1 MQCDPLRGRND
12 TSKVRAGTMR
22 LSPHHMTDAPCVSL
36 LLLRRVL
43 ASRAAH
49 RSPCLICSSRRR
61 QAQRFSLNL
70 CQLALRHAPPAARP
84 AKPPARFRSLR
95 LRISLWPSSCRSI
108 NRKRSRFRLSEI
120 QAAPVASSS
129 IQTRSTPSC
138 NRRFPP
144 RRVPKRRQKPK
155 NHGPRQ
161 RPLSLPSRT
170 PPSRRRRAADGSC
183 GQFHCVRIRSSL
195 DCDWYAKLATAA

>member
-84 AKPPARFRSLR
+84 AKPAAVENLSVAFSLPKYQPETVPVQIIR
-95 LRISLWPSSCRSI
+95 DPSSPGSVVVDP
-108 NRKRSRFRLSEI
+108 NPVYAELQPALPTKKGAK
-120 QAAPVASSS
+120 AAPKAKKPRPAPAAAEPAEPNS
-129 IQTRSTPSC
+129 P
-138 NRRFPP
+138 FPP
-144 RRVPKRRQKPK
+144 
-155 NHGPRQ
+155 
-161 RPLSLPSRT
+161 
-170 PPSRRRRAADGSC
+170 PPSR
-183 GQFHCVRIRSSL
+183 
-195 DCDWYAKLATAA
+195 